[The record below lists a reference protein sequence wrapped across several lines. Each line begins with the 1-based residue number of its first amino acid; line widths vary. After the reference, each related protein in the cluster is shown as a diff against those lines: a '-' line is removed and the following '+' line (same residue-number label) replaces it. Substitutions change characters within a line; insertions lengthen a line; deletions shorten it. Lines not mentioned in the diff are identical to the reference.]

1 MTTERAPTPSE
12 APSGTDAAPG
22 PPRAAEPIRLPTPGR
37 QSRKAPRPPRSADRV
52 AAVRSFNRFYT
63 QQIGVLEEGLL
74 RTPYPLPE
82 ARVLWEM
89 GRRGETTATELRRE
103 LDLDPGYLSRLLR
116 RLERRGVVA
125 GSRSTDDG
133 RQRLL
138 ALTPAGETAFAEL
151 DAASAVQIDELLG
164 RLSETEQ
171 ARLVEAMH
179 TIEALLH
186 PPAEPRAPFLLRPPR
201 PGDMGWVISRHG
213 ALYSQE
219 YRWDETFEALVA
231 KIVAQYVEGHDPRRE
246 RCWIAERRGEAVGS
260 IFLVRASDDVAKLRL
275 LLLEP
280 HARGLG
286 IGTALVAE
294 CVATARLL
302 GYRRMTLWT
311 QSVLLAARHIY
322 ERAGFQLVSEEPSHA
337 FGHDLVSETWELDL
351 ASGESV
357 VTAPSSSPSA

>member
-1 MTTERAPTPSE
+1 M
-12 APSGTDAAPG
+12 
-22 PPRAAEPIRLPTPGR
+22 
-37 QSRKAPRPPRSADRV
+37 
-52 AAVRSFNRFYT
+52 RSFNRFYT

-89 GRRGETTATELRRE
+89 GGRGATTATELRRQ

-138 ALTPAGETAFAEL
+138 ALTPSGESAFAEL
-151 DAASAVQIDELLG
+151 DAASAEQIDELLG
-164 RLSETEQ
+164 RLSEADQT
-171 ARLVEAMH
+171 RLVEAMH
-179 TIEALLH
+179 TIESLLH

-219 YRWDETFEALVA
+219 YQWDETFEALVA
-231 KIVAQYVEGHDPRRE
+231 KIVAAYVECYDPRRE
-246 RCWIAERRGEAVGS
+246 RCWIAERRGEPVGS
-260 IFLVRASDDVAKLRL
+260 VFLVRASDDVAKLRL

-286 IGTALVAE
+286 IGAALVAE

-322 ERAGFQLVSEEPSHA
+322 QRVGFQLVCEEPSHA
-337 FGHDLVSETWELDL
+337 FGHDLISETWELDL
-351 ASGESV
+351 SSGEAV